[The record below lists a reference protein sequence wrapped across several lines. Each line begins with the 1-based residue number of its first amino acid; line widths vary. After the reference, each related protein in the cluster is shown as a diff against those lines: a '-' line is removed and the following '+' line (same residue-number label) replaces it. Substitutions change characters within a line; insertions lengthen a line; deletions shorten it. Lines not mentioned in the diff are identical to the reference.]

1 MANISVE
8 LRVDF
13 GFFDK
18 ITPEFIGAAYA
29 SAAYKQ
35 IDMIYGQKAQTIK
48 DNSSILGNKI
58 TVDGFLA
65 QALLLGKESYDLKA
79 ALTSSDR
86 TKQSS
91 KSGKYLAVPITK
103 NKVVTMTEKSDGW
116 KHPGFSSEYFEKLNE
131 FINNLSLFQAFRMK

>member
-1 MANISVE
+1 MADISVE

-58 TVDGFLA
+58 TVDGLLS
-65 QALLLGKESYDLKA
+65 QSLLLGK
-79 ALTSSDR
+79 
-86 TKQSS
+86 
-91 KSGKYLAVPITK
+91 
-103 NKVVTMTEKSDGW
+103 
-116 KHPGFSSEYFEKLNE
+116 
-131 FINNLSLFQAFRMK
+131 